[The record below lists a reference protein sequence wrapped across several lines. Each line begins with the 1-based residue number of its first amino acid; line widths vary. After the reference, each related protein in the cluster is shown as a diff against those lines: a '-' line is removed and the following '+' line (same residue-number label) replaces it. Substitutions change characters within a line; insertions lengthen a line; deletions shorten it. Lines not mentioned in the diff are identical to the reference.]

1 MISVRISTFVV
12 LVIFKILSGMDSQKV
27 TKIWSLVA
35 AAVPAA
41 ILSAICGRHARRYR
55 TIRDGTVQLIGNNPR
70 SAVVARVSRALVFA
84 ADTAASTGVLSAL
97 EDAR

>member
-41 ILSAICGRHARRYR
+41 IL
-55 TIRDGTVQLIGNNPR
+55 
-70 SAVVARVSRALVFA
+70 AVPISNFLCFVNF
-84 ADTAASTGVLSAL
+84 
-97 EDAR
+97 